1 MLMESSPDA
10 QERGFRAN
18 GELFR
23 SGDFTTLH
31 QCHESNIANDDQ
43 EMAEVFVLMTNFLD
57 A

>member
-31 QCHESNIANDDQ
+31 QCHESNIANNDQ

>member
-1 MLMESSPDA
+1 MASSPDV
-10 QERGFRAN
+10 QERAFRAN

-43 EMAEVFVLMTNFLD
+43 EMAEVFVPMTNFLD